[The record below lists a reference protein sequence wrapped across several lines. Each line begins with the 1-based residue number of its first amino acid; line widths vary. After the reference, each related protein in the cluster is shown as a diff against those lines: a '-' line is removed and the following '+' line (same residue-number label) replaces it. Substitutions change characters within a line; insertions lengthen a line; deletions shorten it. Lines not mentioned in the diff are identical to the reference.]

1 MKNLVVISHSFRIDS
16 RLMQRALSESN
27 SLAVVYPSPWYY
39 NLKEKEIYS
48 SFDCSFHE
56 KALSRFARELKDKTG
71 LELHVIKS
79 DTPSSDIASFC
90 NTANVDQVYYDIP
103 LFGKDE
109 INFEDVQVIK
119 VDSDSYDDC
128 CEKMTAKSRWVHWS
142 KNRKNVNYTYEYKVE
157 PYEAIGNKLSVS
169 AYKADCLERELD
181 QLWERLE
188 NNLVSYHRTRNMR
201 DGSLRISKFLHHGVI
216 DGPKLISDILS
227 VCSDFIDKENPM
239 VPILRQ
245 LAFREI
251 NIRKS
256 RIKNLSLTS
265 EAECWARA
273 LLDQKSFDN
282 LVISK
287 TEKIFTK
294 EQLFSGETGDKI
306 LDEEI
311 RKCKKDRWLPN
322 RIRMWLAG
330 EVYWSTGG
338 GIESLK
344 ILVEFFDRFCD
355 DAQSPNNWVGCTE
368 SMKMQYGKV
377 MRFNKKRTFRLVSG
391 QEII

>member
-1 MKNLVVISHSFRIDS
+1 
-16 RLMQRALSESN
+16 MQRALSESN